1 MAVGYSIDSILNG
14 VTDPS
19 TTGSVIRGLAGNA
32 GVVEGTARVITDIS
46 ELATLEPG
54 DILVSPTT
62 SEAFNCAIH
71 LLSAIVTD
79 HGGVASHAAIVSREV
94 GIPAVV
100 GTGVASTRIPDGA
113 RIRVDGTAGEVT
125 LLS

>member
-1 MAVGYSIDSILNG
+1 M
-14 VTDPS
+14 
-19 TTGSVIRGLAGNA
+19 TGSVIRGLPGNA
-32 GVVEGTARVITDIS
+32 GVVEGRARVITDVAD
-46 ELATLEPG
+46 LVTLEPG

-100 GTGVASTRIPDGA
+100 GTGIASRRISDGA
-113 RIRVDGTAGEVT
+113 QIRVDGTAGEVT